1 MSSTS
6 AESER
11 TAQSARRHE
20 SHRPPSAARPYVSPL
35 REAASTKAVHAESSP
50 VLAILAARGI
60 SPRHI
65 GAAAAGAKAGRQRRR
80 LPDWPRLPHCRHA
93 VSMRGAA
100 SRRAVL
106 SRKLPLRDH
115 IDPHTAA
122 RQGFAPLVPQHAR
135 GARAVVASRS
145 RTRTADQPRAR
156 HSESADA
163 FRHHPAPLSARC
175 SGPFLLWLFLDALF
189 GPLLAPQSTSEI
201 IDSTIWCFN
210 AAFGAIA
217 LFGSI
222 AVAMKRQNFSPL
234 AVGLVMAALSVAGHD
249 RRLVRGGRASAQ
261 SVRLAKTQHGLAKSS
276 RGRPATL

>member
-35 REAASTKAVHAESSP
+35 REAASTKAVHAE
-50 VLAILAARGI
+50 ILAG
-60 SPRHI
+60 PRHSR
-65 GAAAAGAKAGRQRRR
+65 GSRHFTAPHWRRR
-80 LPDWPRLPHCRHA
+80 GRRKGKG
-93 VSMRGAA
+93 VSVGDYLIGHGYLTADTLYRCVAQHLG
-100 SRRAVL
+100 VPFL

-201 IDSTIWCFN
+201 IDSTIWC
-210 AAFGAIA
+210 ASMR
-217 LFGSI
+217 L
-222 AVAMKRQNFSPL
+222 
-234 AVGLVMAALSVAGHD
+234 
-249 RRLVRGGRASAQ
+249 LVRSLY
-261 SVRLAKTQHGLAKSS
+261 SVRLRSL
-276 RGRPATL
+276 